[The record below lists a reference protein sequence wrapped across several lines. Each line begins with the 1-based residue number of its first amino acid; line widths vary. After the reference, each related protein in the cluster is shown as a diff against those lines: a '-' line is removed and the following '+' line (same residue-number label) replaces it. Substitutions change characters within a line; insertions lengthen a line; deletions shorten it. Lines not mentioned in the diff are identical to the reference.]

1 MQSFSENEDIL
12 KITYQYWTQTRRSIN
27 QFVDKSKL
35 FSDRMKLLKSSEVSL
50 LSWRVLLF
58 HALTT
63 CSARYRMKI

>member
-35 FSDRMKLLKSSEVSL
+35 FSDRM
-50 LSWRVLLF
+50 
-58 HALTT
+58 
-63 CSARYRMKI
+63 